1 MEQNLELHEQL
12 RSSSELVALDQR
24 EALPETSVKDNNME
38 YSDEKIIIPDPQT
51 GVLEMNKEV
60 EEVSRDINQSM
71 QLFLQ

>member
-60 EEVSRDINQSM
+60 EEVSHDINQSM
-71 QLFLQ
+71 QLFL